1 MLGQAPVIA
10 DLCTPVVPQAPDAA
24 EAAEYSRT
32 GDDARAAGD
41 VRIALVA
48 YRKAAELGDTR
59 AAAQIRELCATE
71 TAPTLDDGIALFQRG
86 ELAKAEAILGAV
98 DTPGS
103 HFFLGAIA
111 LRRHEGGEAEA
122 QLQLAARDPE
132 YASASRSL
140 LRIARRTGR
149 FEALLF
155 LGGEVDTN
163 PQLVP
168 DTPPIGATM
177 TPSTDANGQLAA
189 TTVARPW
196 EWLALRNALVWR
208 QQATQSDLDF
218 VGDTASLGIEDDR
231 GPDHVVIRYDFD
243 YDVLGGEQYLVSHHG
258 TLGYRR
264 DLGGWALGASYAFR
278 TRDFQR
284 ATEEVFDGEVHTSE
298 ITSTV
303 HVSPELDID
312 GKLLGWR
319 ELTRDP
325 LFTNWSFGAQLGL
338 RARPRDRLR
347 FAASLA
353 SWYGLYDGADP
364 NGDLR
369 RDAHADANGEIEV
382 DVADHVIALA
392 AVTAMVNRS
401 TIVDFD
407 YWKLVARIGLAFAIG
422 AP

>member
-1 MLGQAPVIA
+1 MIA

-24 EAAEYSRT
+24 EAAEYART
-32 GDDARAAGD
+32 GDEAKAAGD

-48 YRKAAELGDTR
+48 YRKAAAFGDPR
-59 AAAQIRELCATE
+59 AATQIRELCAAAAPE
-71 TAPTLDDGIALFQRG
+71 PTLDDGIALFKRG
-86 ELAKAEAILGAV
+86 ELEKAEAVLAAL

-111 LRRHEGGEAEA
+111 LRRHDGTEAEA
-122 QLQLAARDPE
+122 QLQLAARDPA
-132 YASASRSL
+132 YASASRTL
-140 LRIARRTGR
+140 LRIAHRTGR

-155 LGGEVDTN
+155 VGGEVDTN

-168 DTPPIGATM
+168 DTPPVGATT
-177 TPSTDANGQLAA
+177 TPSPDANGQLAA

-196 EWLALRNALVWR
+196 QWLALRNALVWR
-208 QQATQSDLDF
+208 QQATESDLDF
-218 VGDTASLGIEDDR
+218 VGDTASLGIEDDH
-231 GPDHVVIRYDFD
+231 GPDHLVIRYDLD
-243 YDVLGGEQYLVSHHG
+243 YDVLGGEQYLVAHRG

-264 DLGGWALGASYAFR
+264 ELGGWDLGGSYAFR

-284 ATEEVFDGEVHTSE
+284 ATEQVFNGEVHTAE
-298 ITSTV
+298 VTSTV

-312 GKLLGWR
+312 GKLFGWR
-319 ELTRDP
+319 ELTQEA
-325 LFTNWSFGAQLGL
+325 LFTNWSLGAQLGL

-347 FAASLA
+347 FGASLG

-392 AVTAMVNRS
+392 AVTATINRS

-407 YWKLVARIGLAFAIG
+407 YWKLVARIGVAFAIG
-422 AP
+422 GP